1 MSRTFKVEFPGTSF
15 APVELPEGS
24 NLSEVLTAE
33 NSPVLFGCRTGICG
47 TCLGKIE
54 STALIEPP
62 DADEQEV
69 LEVLADDEPTARLCC
84 QIELKSDLKIV
95 HLGA

>member
-1 MSRTFKVEFPGTSF
+1 MSGSFKIEFPGTKF
-15 APVELPEGS
+15 APVELPENS

-47 TCLGKIE
+47 TCLARVE
-54 STALIEPP
+54 SSAPLETP

-69 LEVLADDEPTARLCC
+69 LEVLAEDEPTARLCC
-84 QIELKSDLKIV
+84 QLELKTELKIV

>member
-1 MSRTFKVEFPGTSF
+1 MSVSFKIEFPGTNF
-15 APVELPEGS
+15 APVELPENS

-47 TCLGKIE
+47 TCLARVESSAPIE
-54 STALIEPP
+54 AP

-69 LEVLADDEPTARLCC
+69 LEVLAEDEATARLCC
-84 QIELKSDLKIV
+84 QLELKTDLKIV